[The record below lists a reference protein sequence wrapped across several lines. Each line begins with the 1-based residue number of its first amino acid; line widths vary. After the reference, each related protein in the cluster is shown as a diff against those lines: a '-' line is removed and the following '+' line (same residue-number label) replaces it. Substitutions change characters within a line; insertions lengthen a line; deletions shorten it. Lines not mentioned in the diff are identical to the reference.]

1 MSRMYGNM
9 DMAAIFKEEQ
19 TLVINR
25 NNKIIK
31 NILTMENEDNKNLIC
46 HEIFDLARI
55 SSGGL
60 SPEEISEFIKRSNKL
75 IANNMKI
82 D

>member
-1 MSRMYGNM
+1 
-9 DMAAIFKEEQ
+9 
-19 TLVINR
+19 
-25 NNKIIK
+25 
-31 NILTMENEDNKNLIC
+31 MENEDNKNLIC

>member
-1 MSRMYGNM
+1 M
-9 DMAAIFKEEQ
+9 
-19 TLVINR
+19 INLG
-25 NNKIIK
+25 
-31 NILTMENEDNKNLIC
+31 ILPFIYIWYNEENEDNKNLIC